1 MEKNKR
7 RNFIIII
14 GLLVGV
20 IGFLSVKAFGL
31 DYNNPSDF
39 VMILAVQIGVGI
51 TVGALS
57 RLFTRPK

>member
-7 RNFIIII
+7 RNFIII

-20 IGFLSVKAFGL
+20 IGFLLVKAFGL

-51 TVGALS
+51 AVGALS

>member
-7 RNFIIII
+7 RNFIII

-20 IGFLSVKAFGL
+20 IGFLLVKAFGL

-39 VMILAVQIGVGI
+39 VMILAVQIGFGI
-51 TVGALS
+51 AVGALS

>member
-14 GLLVGV
+14 SLLVGV
-20 IGFLSVKAFGL
+20 IGFLLVKAFGL

-39 VMILAVQIGVGI
+39 VMILVVQIGFGAA
-51 TVGALS
+51 VGALS

>member
-51 TVGALS
+51 AVGALS

>member
-39 VMILAVQIGVGI
+39 VMILAVQIGVGAA
-51 TVGALS
+51 VGALS